1 MANNVWDSTVP
12 LKRVTIGR
20 VVFEGDTD
28 KELFEKYLVGTV
40 TAMADMDGVLLP
52 YEFIEKLRHLID
64 SIPADEFDGALDDAQ
79 SEI

>member
-1 MANNVWDSTVP
+1 MP
-12 LKRVTIGR
+12 LKRVTIGK

-40 TAMADMDGVLLP
+40 AAMADMDAVLLP

-64 SIPADEFDGALDDAQ
+64 SIPAAEFDGALDDAQ

>member
-1 MANNVWDSTVP
+1 MP

-28 KELFEKYLVGTV
+28 KELFEKYLVGTAS
-40 TAMADMDGVLLP
+40 AMAHMDGVMLP
-52 YEFIEKLRHLID
+52 YEFIEKLRHLIET
-64 SIPADEFDGALDDAQ
+64 IPADEFDGVLDDAQ

>member
-1 MANNVWDSTVP
+1 MTV
-12 LKRVTIGR
+12 LMKRVKIGR

-28 KELFEKYLVGTV
+28 KELFEKYLVTTV
-40 TAMADMDGVLLP
+40 TTMADMDGVLLP
-52 YEFIEKLRHLID
+52 YEFIEKLKHLID

>member
-1 MANNVWDSTVP
+1 MP

-20 VVFEGDTD
+20 VVFEGDSD

-40 TAMADMDGVLLP
+40 SAMADMDGVTLP
-52 YEFIEKLRHLID
+52 YEFIEKLRQHLIER
-64 SIPADEFDGALDDAQ
+64 IPADEFDGVLDDAQ